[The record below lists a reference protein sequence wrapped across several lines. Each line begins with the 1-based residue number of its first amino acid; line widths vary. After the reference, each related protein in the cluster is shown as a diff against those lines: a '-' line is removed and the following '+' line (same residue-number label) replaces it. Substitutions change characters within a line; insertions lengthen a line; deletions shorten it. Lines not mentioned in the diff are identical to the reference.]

1 MKIPSFSPGDV
12 FKHEDDAHHVK
23 DQEEY
28 LHHHPVQSLPLDLNY
43 FSIISSTRPEPDLTL
58 S

>member
-23 DQEEY
+23 DQEEN
-28 LHHHPVQSLPLDLNY
+28 LHHHPVQSLPLDLIY
-43 FSIISSTRPEPDLTL
+43 FSLNIPAQT
-58 S
+58 